1 MDEDYEQ
8 MNTSLNDDKIFFRT
22 KKRNTYH
29 EIVKNKN
36 KFCKYCVIFG
46 SLIFM
51 IILSIFLV
59 TKSSQ
64 LTLLKAQNNK
74 LKDELSVINS
84 REYNLKEEYSK
95 LNYEKTSLTKE
106 NENLNY
112 EIQFEK
118 KKRIK

>member
-1 MDEDYEQ
+1 
-8 MNTSLNDDKIFFRT
+8 MNTSLNDDKIFFFPN
-22 KKRNTYH
+22 KRNTYH

-46 SLIFM
+46 TLIFM